1 MSIVTNLI
9 LTFSIS
15 EDEDSCMSEVN
26 NYEYRGLKMNL
37 VSVDFDKDIDNRKAW
52 YGGTKFMETP
62 IFLGAFN
69 HLDIE
74 DFKRYLRKVNW
85 EFPELVQLIVKEQED
100 ENFRIVKL

>member
-1 MSIVTNLI
+1 MSVVTNLI

-15 EDEDSCMSEVN
+15 EDEDRCINEVN
-26 NYEYRGLKMNL
+26 NYEYQGIKMNL

-52 YGGTKFMETP
+52 YGGTKFMEAP

-85 EFPELVQLIVKEQED
+85 EFPELVQLIVKEQDD
-100 ENFRIVKL
+100 EKFRIVEL